1 LSVAQ
6 ENITKLFALPFH
18 VDGRELVTE
27 VKCGLALF
35 PDDGRE
41 PNELVQNA
49 ESALKAAR
57 ACGEPFLQ
65 HRLEMNSD
73 LARRVDMEHRLRV
86 ALDNGEFRLHY
97 QPKVSLSTGRI
108 VGVEALLRWQDGGQR
123 LVSPAEFLPMLESG
137 GLMPATSAWVLDQAV
152 SDCRQWRGKGLPP
165 LRVAVNISPSELRR
179 RQFARDILDAVGDL
193 AGSTSWGIDVE
204 ITEGALSGD
213 STSCVQS
220 LRILR
225 AAGLGVAIDDFG
237 TGFSSLARL
246 SELPIDTLKIDQS
259 FTRRLPS
266 DLKNCTLV
274 RTIIGLAQAFGMR
287 TVAEGVE
294 SAEQLEYL
302 ARAGCDES
310 QGYFH
315 SRPLPKPEFEAWVL
329 NQAQTLSGQQAAP
342 LRADPC

>member
-1 LSVAQ
+1 MAG
-6 ENITKLFALPFH
+6 EGIAAFA
-18 VDGRELVTE
+18 G
-27 VKCGLALF
+27 
-35 PDDGRE
+35 
-41 PNELVQNA
+41 
-49 ESALKAAR
+49 
-57 ACGEPFLQ
+57 CGEY
-65 HRLEMNSD
+65 
-73 LARRVDMEHRLRV
+73 LAFRAAATTVRTRR
-86 ALDNGEFRLHY
+86 
-97 QPKVSLSTGRI
+97 S
-108 VGVEALLRWQDGGQR
+108 
-123 LVSPAEFLPMLESG
+123 
-137 GLMPATSAWVLDQAV
+137 
-152 SDCRQWRGKGLPP
+152 
-165 LRVAVNISPSELRR
+165 RR
-179 RQFARDILDAVGDL
+179 RGRPGW
-193 AGSTSWGIDVE
+193 STSWGIDVE

-213 STSCVQS
+213 ATSCVQS

-274 RTIIGLAQAFGMR
+274 GTIIGLAQAFGMR

-302 ARAGCDES
+302 ARAGCDQS

-329 NQAQTLSGQQAAP
+329 NQAQTLSGQQAVP